1 MITRDKALTL
11 INEHVDNKN
20 IVKHMMALEVV
31 MRALAQKLDG
41 NEDEWALA
49 GLLHDGDYC
58 EAVPVEKQGIQ
69 ITTWAKEQGYEISDT
84 VAHAMASHNWHNT
97 GVAPVSLMDWSIF
110 CADSLT
116 GLIVAC
122 ALILPS
128 KKLSD
133 VTVEFVLKKFK
144 QASFAGGTRRDEI
157 AMCQE
162 KLGLSLEEFVKIA
175 LTSMQSI
182 SGEIGL

>member
-1 MITRDKALTL
+1 M
-11 INEHVDNKN
+11 V
-20 IVKHMMALEVV
+20 ALEAV
-31 MRALAQKLDG
+31 MKALAQKFG
-41 NEDEWALA
+41 GDETQWGMA

-58 EAVPVEKQGIQ
+58 DEVSHDKQGIQ
-69 ITTWAKEQGYEISDT
+69 ITAWVRELGLEIPNE
-84 VAHAMASHNWHNT
+84 VAHAMAAHNWHNT
-97 GVAPVSLMDWSIF
+97 GVAPESQMDWSIF

-122 ALILPS
+122 ALILPT

-157 AMCQE
+157 ALCQE
-162 KLGLSLEEFVKIA
+162 KLGLPLEEFVKIA

-182 SGEIGL
+182 SAEIGL